1 MSILL
6 LYIITAISY
15 VLMLLVYN
23 FASRRLS
30 CNRTLKGQVVVKE
43 VTLNARHLLGLF
55 IMLPVIIIC
64 FYQKPESLK
73 FVGLF
78 NNTVFYSWFFL
89 IAFATLAFSIKAG
102 SNAQAIPGLTSISTI
117 PGYLLLRILFLVV
130 YEFYF
135 RIALLHILLPEF
147 EVLSIAINVIL
158 YGIAHISEPRRI
170 FLLSFPFGVMICAIT
185 LISQSVWPAIM
196 IHQLLS
202 IPYEYKVL
210 VKQKSLTI

>member
-1 MSILL
+1 MSIHLF
-6 LYIITAISY
+6 YIITAISY
-15 VLMLLVYN
+15 VLMLLVYHLV
-23 FASRRLS
+23 SRRIAY
-30 CNRTLKGQVVVKE
+30 NRTLQGQVGGNE
-43 VTLNARHLLGLF
+43 VALNARHLFGLL

-64 FYQKPESLK
+64 FYQKPESVK
-73 FVGLF
+73 FVGIF
-78 NNTVFYSWFFL
+78 NNTGFYSWFLL

-102 SNAQAIPGLTSISTI
+102 SNTQAIPGLSSISTI

-135 RIALLHILLPEF
+135 RIALLHILPQQYV
-147 EVLSIAINVIL
+147 VLSITINVIL
-158 YGIAHISEPRRI
+158 YGVAHISEPRKI
-170 FLLSFPFGVMICAIT
+170 FLLSFPFGVMLCAIT

-196 IHQLLS
+196 IHLLLS